1 MSESV
6 FPPAPF
12 GKRLLAIFYD
22 CLIVFFIIIF
32 SIIILQFFVISAFDI
47 NTVAIPTGT
56 DDSAGK
62 EIPADSFMTYFFK
75 SLWLIIS
82 LLYFSYFWTKRGQT
96 PGMKVWKLKVV
107 RENDININWYQAVKR
122 YLFAFFGL
130 GLVWAIFNKKHL
142 ALQDI
147 LSSTQLI
154 SIKNDASK

>member
-1 MSESV
+1 MSTSV

-12 GKRLLAIFYD
+12 GSRLLAILYD
-22 CLIVFFIIIF
+22 SLIVFFIIIF
-32 SIIILQFFVISAFDI
+32 SIIILQFFVISVFDI

-56 DDSAGK
+56 DDTAGK
-62 EIPADSFMTYFFK
+62 EIPADSFVTYFFK
-75 SLWLIIS
+75 SLWLILS

-107 RENDININWYQAVKR
+107 RENDKHISWYQAMKR

-130 GLVWAIFNKKHL
+130 GLIWVIFNKKHS

-147 LSSTQLI
+147 LSSTHLI
-154 SIKNDASK
+154 SIKNDSSK